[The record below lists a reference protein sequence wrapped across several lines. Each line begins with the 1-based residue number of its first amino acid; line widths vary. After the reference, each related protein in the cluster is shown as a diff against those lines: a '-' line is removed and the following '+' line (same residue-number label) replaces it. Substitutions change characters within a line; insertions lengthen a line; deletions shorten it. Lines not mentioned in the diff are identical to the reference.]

1 MSGLSSAESEIAP
14 MKPGPQQA
22 IIAVTYRCNARCTMC
37 DIWQKEPV
45 AEIEPSAYYHLPA
58 SLREINLTGGEPFLR
73 DDLDKIVAVLAERTP
88 RARIVISSNGLL
100 TERLAETAPRLKKI
114 APRLGVRVSID
125 GDRETHDRLRG
136 VPGAHDKAWASLAAL
151 RAAGLTDL
159 GVGFTMMAGNEDQ
172 LLPTQERAAKLGL
185 QFTSTVV
192 HSSPIFFG
200 EQGDQSP
207 DAVRG
212 AEVYEQLRRRQLRSW
227 RPKNWFRAYFTAGVR
242 DRLAGRPRP
251 LQCEGGTSFF
261 YLDPTGTV
269 FPCHIENW
277 PLGRLEE
284 GYDRLLER
292 GEKILERVRRCPI
305 RCWMTCT
312 VAPTMRGHLEEV
324 AGQVVGDRLKALLGY
339 Y

>member
-1 MSGLSSAESEIAP
+1 

-37 DIWQKEPV
+37 DIWRKERA
-45 AEIEPSAYYHLPA
+45 AEVEPSYYYHLPP

-73 DDLDKIVAVLAERTP
+73 DDLEQIVTVLAERTP

-100 TERLAETAPRLKKI
+100 TERLAAVAPRLQKI
-114 APRLGVRVSID
+114 APRLGVRLSID

-136 VPGAHDKAWASLAAL
+136 IPGAYDKAWAGLAAL
-151 RAAGLTDL
+151 RDAGLTDL
-159 GVGFTMMAGNEDQ
+159 GVGFTMMAGNEDH
-172 LLPTQERAAKLGL
+172 LLPIQEQAAKLGL

-207 DAVRG
+207 NPARAG
-212 AEVYEQLRRRQLRSW
+212 EVYEQLRRRQLRSW
-227 RPKNWFRAYFTAGVR
+227 RPKNWFRAYFTAGLR
-242 DRLAGRPRP
+242 ERLAGRPRA
-251 LQCEGGTSFF
+251 LRCEGGTSFF
-261 YLDPTGTV
+261 FLDPTGVV

-277 PLGRLEE
+277 PLGRLED
-284 GYDRLLER
+284 GYDRLLAR
-292 GEKILERVRRCPI
+292 GEAVLARVRHCPT

-312 VAPTMRGHLEEV
+312 VAPYMRGHLGEI
-324 AGQVVGDRLKALLGY
+324 ALDVGIARLKALVGLS
-339 Y
+339 